1 MSTREWIVAVLA
13 FLSVFAA
20 LLMYLPQIKV
30 WSVEQPGSRNT
41 FCALFIACLVWA
53 ACTDDWASLPPIIAF
68 MLLFG
73 AFLVTMHRRRR
84 KVAVHLLIALSA
96 IGALLNQQ
104 VSYAKTGGTGVEV
117 EELTIASGDLNEAPL
132 VAYNEADAIAQA
144 EQLVWEEFGEFNPEI
159 MEVDVALPGQELPV
173 GQAMF
178 APAAAGWIVVIIILV
193 VAGFII
199 YKIIRFC
206 QKHFNPVAPPPT
218 NNVPPVGIVAAAAS
232 PATSTNTYSSYNV
245 IVTYEDVCT
254 SSSCGCPEGTFQIT
268 AEVTDSGS
276 NGPTMT
282 VTGSQYLPPSQ
293 LVSFDRFA
301 DSLVPW
307 GINLSTNVQAGVTGY
322 ARNGTAATPAE
333 VPVSYVGSNTVV
345 NPAPGTL
352 VTSVLEFSRDLAT
365 WSAIATMTVPSGQ
378 KVIIEDSPGT
388 SQAFYRFR
396 KVEP

>member
-53 ACTDDWASLPPIIAF
+53 ALTDDVASLPPIIAF
-68 MLLFG
+68 VLLFG

-84 KVAVHLLIALSA
+84 KIAVHLLIALSA

-117 EELTIASGDLNEAPL
+117 EEMVVASEALNEVPL
-132 VAYNEADAIAQA
+132 VANNEADAIAQA
-144 EQLVWEEFGEFNPEI
+144 EQLVWAEFGGLDPEI
-159 MEVDVALPGQELPV
+159 MVVDVALPGQVLPG
-173 GQAMF
+173 GQAIF

-206 QKHFNPVAPPPT
+206 QKHFNPAPPPT
-218 NNVPPVGIVAAAAS
+218 NNVPPIGIVAAAAS
-232 PATSTNTYSSYNV
+232 PVSSTNMYSSYNV
-245 IVTYEDVCT
+245 TVTYEDVCT

-276 NGPTMT
+276 NGPVMT

-293 LVSFDRFA
+293 LVSMDRFI
-301 DSLVPW
+301 DSLAPW
-307 GINLSTNVQAGVTGY
+307 GITLSTNVSAGVTAY
-322 ARNGTAATPAE
+322 AMNGTTASSAD
-333 VPVSYVGSNTVV
+333 VPISYIGSNVVV